1 MKFMN
6 EDYVNKLRYRYT
18 TVQLFYIGDKLYR
31 FKDIIPITQSSKR
44 TYIYKTIPHNLTRM
58 NFGWYLFFDKQIVS
72 ILQNW

>member
-1 MKFMN
+1 MYNKRNKIKCTEHHMKFMN

-18 TVQLFYIGDKLYR
+18 TAQLFYIGDKLYR

-58 NFGWYLFFDKQIVS
+58 SFG
-72 ILQNW
+72 